1 METYSTNNKVKGVHN
16 YETINRWK
24 QWILTWCVKHRGQ
37 LLSSTCSILGLILK
51 CTQIFEEETTHL
63 IKQDSIPFH
72 QWYQHHYY
80 QLYHDC
86 FNFGHSVPSAVL
98 SLRVSNG
105 FAYVIWTCKILE
117 GEIPHIMMQ
126 CWLEA
131 RYQANEIT
139 KEMRGNQTTYHSG
152 ARLWRLARKISEL
165 AKWF

>member
-1 METYSTNNKVKGVHN
+1 MKSAHRMRNSNKLIKW
-16 YETINRWK
+16 TT
-24 QWILTWCVKHRGQ
+24 TWCAKHQ
-37 LLSSTCSILGLILK
+37 EQPLSSTCSILGLILK

-63 IKQDSIPFH
+63 TRQNIIPFH

-80 QLYHDC
+80 QLCHYC
-86 FNFGHSVPSAVL
+86 L
-98 SLRVSNG
+98 
-105 FAYVIWTCKILE
+105 KILD

-152 ARLWRLARKISEL
+152 ARLWRLAMKYQS
-165 AKWF
+165 